1 MFKLLRPGQR
11 SALFVQQSPQN
22 KRYHDKGESY
32 EIAFFYLNV
41 GNELGYHLA
50 RVEMPMWVARDPR
63 AVDRVHSIMYQQCQ
77 VMWRY
82 PYTLTRAD
90 ELAVVRAHEK
100 AQLDELIEIT
110 MRRNEQ
116 LVEHSEKLES
126 KAVRRGRT
134 RYAQKR
140 SR

>member
-1 MFKLLRPGQR
+1 
-11 SALFVQQSPQN
+11 
-22 KRYHDKGESY
+22 
-32 EIAFFYLNV
+32 
-41 GNELGYHLA
+41 
-50 RVEMPMWVARDPR
+50 
-63 AVDRVHSIMYQQCQ
+63 
-77 VMWRY
+77 
-82 PYTLTRAD
+82 
-90 ELAVVRAHEK
+90 
-100 AQLDELIEIT
+100 LDELIEIT